1 LVPYSTAI
9 CASLISGGDAGG
21 SAHVESCAHVESST
35 HVESSAHVES
45 CANAKNRS
53 GSAKALRRERR

>member
-1 LVPYSTAI
+1 MKEARKRNPALRLGALAWGAPGWLGTA
-9 CASLISGGDAGG
+9 AG
-21 SAHVESCAHVESST
+21 E
-35 HVESSAHVES
+35 HVES